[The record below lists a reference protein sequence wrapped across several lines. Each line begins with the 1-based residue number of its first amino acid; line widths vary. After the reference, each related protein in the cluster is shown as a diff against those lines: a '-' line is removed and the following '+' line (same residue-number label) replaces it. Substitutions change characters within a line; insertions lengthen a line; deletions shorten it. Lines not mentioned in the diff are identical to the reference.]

1 MDASA
6 QINWIM
12 LDNSNTVNNENDE
25 ELKLVVALKN

>member
-1 MDASA
+1 MDARA

-25 ELKLVVALKN
+25 ELKLAVALKN